1 MASSGDRPF
10 PTSGAS
16 LDPAL
21 DQTPDFPSARPNE
34 PTSNRMGAPSASTS
48 GPGSGSGAAAAGKP
62 DPGDTFGGVVQGAHD
77 TIDKM
82 ASSVEPHV
90 RRLQEGL
97 SARAEHVKELGDE
110 WTESLRTTVRENPL
124 VAVATAA
131 LVGMLVARLT
141 QR

>member
-1 MASSGDRPF
+1 
-10 PTSGAS
+10 
-16 LDPAL
+16 
-21 DQTPDFPSARPNE
+21 
-34 PTSNRMGAPSASTS
+34 MGAPSASTS
-48 GPGSGSGAAAAGKP
+48 GPGSGAAGKP
-62 DPGDTFGGVVQGAHD
+62 APGDTFGGVVQGAHD